1 MKFSEFD
8 RTSWPALA
16 PYLDTCLL
24 PVTGLRGTET
34 PDEMTDKA
42 AAAGAWLSPV
52 EQAFKGRTVTLP
64 AHHYYDGG
72 DLAQERLRALC
83 EGFRRSG
90 FRYVV
95 LVSGSADSLGR
106 EATGAD
112 LVLQPGGKDEL
123 PDPQALCGRIVEL
136 WRDSAPGAEEPSSG
150 SRSDSGE

>member
-8 RTSWPALA
+8 ASTWPSLS

-52 EQAFKGRTVTLP
+52 EMAFKGRTVTLP
-64 AHHYYDGG
+64 AHHYYDGSTQSEEQ
-72 DLAQERLRALC
+72 LKMLC
-83 EGFRRSG
+83 RRFRQIG

-95 LVSGSADSLGR
+95 LVCGISGLLNDFQ
-106 EATGAD
+106 GAD
-112 LVLQPGGKDEL
+112 LILQPMAEEDQ
-123 PDPQALCGRIVEL
+123 PDPEALSKMIIAMWKANESANGRDI
-136 WRDSAPGAEEPSSG
+136 SG
-150 SRSDSGE
+150 GFN